1 MNKLEKLYNKNIQN
15 YSQKYI
21 DYLHD
26 VLNKIN
32 FQEIDNVSL
41 NTFESSRKRIQHFL
55 LVMVEVQTPQVI
67 LLMICHLEQKRQI
80 NGCLNVSIN

>member
-32 FQEIDNVSL
+32 FQEIDNVL
-41 NTFESSRKRIQHFL
+41 K
-55 LVMVEVQTPQVI
+55 I
-67 LLMICHLEQKRQI
+67 L
-80 NGCLNVSIN
+80 